1 MHKLAIHAVWV
12 LRDHPEGE
20 RLMPRLLAL
29 LGAIH
34 DTGSL
39 ALACKRTGD
48 SYRHGWGV
56 LREATSLFGT
66 PLVTSVRGRGATLTP
81 FGEKLLWAEKRISAR
96 LLPTLEG
103 LSTELEAELERASP
117 QSRGVLRVVASHAF
131 AMTALRDFLARR
143 HIPVELAYRG
153 SSEALASFHHGDC
166 DVAGF
171 HVPVGGL
178 EAQVLDAY
186 GKWLEPSKQA
196 LVHLVERRQGIIVAA
211 DNPHA
216 ITSLADLAR
225 AGVRFVNRQPGSGTR
240 LILDHL
246 LAREGIAVRRIR
258 GYDERIEYTHAAV
271 AAFIASGMA
280 DAGVGVE
287 TAARQFRLGFVPL
300 MNERYFLLVRRDA
313 LGSPMIER
321 LLAVMR
327 SREFRAHLVRLQGLD
342 SGRCG
347 KVEDLREALPS
358 LAPERPRKPR
368 AAAAPS

>member
-1 MHKLAIHAVWV
+1 MHKLGIKAVWV

-34 DTGSL
+34 EKGSL
-39 ALACKRTGD
+39 ALACEKTGD

-56 LREATSLFGT
+56 LREAREFFGT
-66 PLVTSVRGRGATLTP
+66 PLVDSVRGRGATLTA

-103 LSTELEAELERASP
+103 LSSELEAELERASP

-143 HIPVELAYRG
+143 HVPVELAYRG
-153 SSEALASFHHGDC
+153 SSEALASFHRGDC

-171 HVPVGGL
+171 HVPVGDL
-178 EAQVLDAY
+178 EGQVLEVY
-186 GKWLEPSKQA
+186 EKWLEPTKQ
-196 LVHLVERRQGIIVAA
+196 VVIHLVERRQGIIVAA
-211 DNPHA
+211 DNPHSS
-216 ITSLADLAR
+216 TSLIDLAR
-225 AGVRFVNRQPGSGTR
+225 AGIRFVNRQPGSGTR

-246 LAREGIAVRRIR
+246 LERAGIPVRRIR
-258 GYDERIEYTHAAV
+258 GYDRIEYTHAAV

-280 DAGVGVE
+280 DAGLAVE
-287 TAARQFRLGFVPL
+287 TAAREFHLGFVPL
-300 MNERYFLLVRRDA
+300 MNERYFLLARRDA
-313 LGSPMIER
+313 LDSPMIER
-321 LLAVMR
+321 LLSVMR
-327 SREFRAHLVRLQGLD
+327 SREFKAHLVRLQGLD

-347 KVEDLREALPS
+347 KIEDLREALAS
-358 LAPERPRKPR
+358 LAPAPRRRKP
-368 AAAAPS
+368 AVG

>member
-1 MHKLAIHAVWV
+1 MHKLAIKAVWV

-29 LGAIH
+29 LAAIH

-39 ALACKRTGD
+39 ALACAKTGD

-56 LREATSLFGT
+56 LREAREVFGV
-66 PLVTSVRGRGATLTP
+66 PLVDSVRGRGATLTA
-81 FGEKLLWAEKRISAR
+81 FGEKLLWSEKRISAR
-96 LLPTLEG
+96 LMPTLEG
-103 LSTELEAELERASP
+103 LSSELEAELERASP
-117 QSRGVLRVVASHAF
+117 ESRGVLRVIASHAF

-153 SSEALASFHHGDC
+153 SSDALASFHHGDC

-171 HVPVGGL
+171 HVPVG
-178 EAQVLDAY
+178 D
-186 GKWLEPSKQA
+186 LEPLVLAVYERWLDPARQV

-225 AGVRFVNRQPGSGTR
+225 VGVRFVNRQPGSGTR

-246 LAREGIAVRRIR
+246 LAREGVAPRRIR
-258 GYDERIEYTHAAV
+258 GYDRVEYTHAAI

-280 DAGVGVE
+280 DAGLGVE
-287 TAARQFRLGFVPL
+287 TAARQFHLGFVPL
-300 MNERYFLLVRRDA
+300 MNERYFLLARRDS
-313 LGSPMIER
+313 LHSPMIER

-327 SREFRAHLVRLQGLD
+327 SREFKAHLVRLQGLD

-347 KVEDLREALPS
+347 RIEELRDALPS
-358 LAPERPRKPR
+358 FAARHPPRKRKADPG
-368 AAAAPS
+368 